1 MTGPADPD
9 PGGVLR
15 NFGCAKQYAKH
26 CNTSRFSK
34 SSSQTTFRPRGTQL
48 KTEFTINVT
57 EQDYQLRFRA
67 FLEG

>member
-26 CNTSRFSK
+26 CKVIIAILGQITVAVVK
-34 SSSQTTFRPRGTQL
+34 PG
-48 KTEFTINVT
+48 E
-57 EQDYQLRFRA
+57 A
-67 FLEG
+67 W